1 MYKKCTTLLFL
12 LFLSIGC
19 MAQDRADGLLQKS
32 ILLLEES
39 NGIQAKFTS
48 TLRFSSSEENS
59 SSGEIYLK
67 KERFKIVTPRSIS
80 WFDGTTLW
88 SYVSSN
94 EEVTISE
101 PTTEELNEMNPY
113 ALISNYKQ
121 KYTAHYQGEEVLH
134 QEKTYCIELTPQ
146 DSESDFSSI
155 KVYLRVKDL
164 QPLFITSRLKNGDNG
179 TISIDTF
186 HATEKLSNAFFHFSV
201 KEYPTA
207 ELIDMR

>member
-1 MYKKCTTLLFL
+1 MYKKCPTLLFL

-19 MAQDRADGLLQKS
+19 TAQDRADGLLQKC
-32 ILLLEES
+32 ILLLEKS
-39 NGIQAKFTS
+39 TGIQAKFTS
-48 TLRFSSSEENS
+48 TLRFSSGEENS

-88 SYVSSN
+88 SYVSLN

-134 QEKTYCIELTPQ
+134 QEKTYCIKLVPQ
-146 DSESDFSSI
+146 DMESDFSSI
-155 KVYLRVKDL
+155 KVYLTVKDL
-164 QPLFITSRLKNGDNG
+164 QPLSITSRLKNGDNG

-186 HATEKLSNAFFHFSV
+186 HATEKLSNAFFHFPT